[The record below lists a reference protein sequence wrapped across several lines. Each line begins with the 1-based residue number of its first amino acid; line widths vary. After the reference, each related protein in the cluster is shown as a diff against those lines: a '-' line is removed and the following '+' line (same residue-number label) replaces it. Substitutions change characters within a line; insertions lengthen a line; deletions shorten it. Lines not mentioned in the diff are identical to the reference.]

1 MNTLY
6 TERLVL
12 RNFREDDYTAMF
24 KNWTSDPRVAEYCR
38 WYAHESPETT
48 KAFLKTIL
56 GDEYQ
61 LAITLK
67 GNDEPVGNISAF
79 RNSDG
84 ILEIGYVL
92 GYNYWG
98 KGIMTEAAKALIAE
112 LFRKGSQ
119 KVCAC
124 HHVDNPASGKVM
136 EKCGMT
142 FVGTKMLPKKFDSEE
157 PCEVRVYE
165 IKKKD
170 FPLIEYKIA
179 SPKDIE
185 QLMDSR
191 LEMLKAV
198 NGLPEDYAFD
208 EAFVNASRRFFLEG
222 NQTTVLALNQSVV
235 GCATLCYIDLMPT
248 FSHPTGKR
256 AHLMN
261 VYTNPHYRRQGIA
274 AKMVTMLIDEARK
287 RGVTEISL
295 DATEEGRPLYKKLGF
310 TESEEC
316 MVLVIK

>member
-12 RNFREDDYTAMF
+12 RNFREDDYTAMY
-24 KNWTSDPRVAEYCR
+24 KNWASDPRVAEYCR
-38 WYAHESPETT
+38 WHTHESPETT

-56 GDEYQ
+56 DDENQ
-61 LAITLK
+61 FAITLK
-67 GNDEPVGNISAF
+67 GKDEPIGNISAF
-79 RNSDG
+79 INSDG
-84 ILEIGYVL
+84 IPEIGYVL
-92 GYNYWG
+92 GYDYWG
-98 KGIMTEAAKALIAE
+98 KGIMTEAVKALIAE
-112 LFRKGSQ
+112 LFRKGSD

-142 FVGTKMLPKKFDSEE
+142 FVGTKELSKKFDSEE
-157 PCEVRVYE
+157 LFEVRVYE
-165 IKKKD
+165 IEKNVS
-170 FPLIEYKIA
+170 PVEYRIA
-179 SPKDIE
+179 SAKDIE
-185 QLMDSR
+185 PCMESR
-191 LEMLKAV
+191 LEMLKGV

-208 EAFVNASRRFFLEG
+208 EDFVNASRRFFLEG
-222 NQTTVLALNQSVV
+222 NQTTVLALDEKAI
-235 GCATLCYIDLMPT
+235 GCATMCYTDLMPT

-295 DATEEGRPLYKKLGF
+295 DATESGRPLYKKLGF
-310 TESEEC
+310 EESEEC
-316 MVLVIK
+316 MVLIIK